1 MHTKLTS
8 RERVLLALNHQ
19 EPDRVPIVF
28 GADGST
34 AMLVPAYENLK
45 QHLGL
50 ATETRLFDRAFQ
62 YARIDEEVMVRF
74 GSDVRTLMGPA
85 SSYCASVDG
94 PNDTFTDYWGI
105 TWQRPQKGY
114 YYDMVSHPLQGART
128 PKDIEEYPWPVAEM
142 ILDLSGLAERARRL
156 HQESPYAIMGIHEGP
171 SSLFEGTWYLRSLP
185 EFMMDLVANP
195 EMAHALLRHMTDV
208 AKTTTALFLK
218 EVGQYIDIYRVGD
231 DLGIQSGPMISP
243 RMFRKLVK
251 PYLAEYYAMIH
262 NMTDARLMLHCCGG
276 VRPIMDDLIEIGVD
290 ILHPVQV
297 SAKDMEPEELKAQF
311 GDRLCFCGGI
321 DTQQVLPHGTREDVQ
336 EEVQRRIQELAPGG
350 GYLLA
355 AVHAIQPDVPPEN
368 VCAMFEAALAHG
380 RYPIPPTTQPPVLGT
395 TDAVEKLAR
404 KIPRK
409 ETL

>member
-1 MHTKLTS
+1 MDMTLTS

-85 SSYCASVDG
+85 SSHCASVDG
-94 PNDTFTDYWGI
+94 PSDTFTDYWGI

-156 HQESPYAIMGIHEGP
+156 RQESPYAIMGIHEGP

-185 EFMMDLVANP
+185 KFMMDLAANP
-195 EMAHALLRHMTDV
+195 EVAHALLRHMTDV
-208 AKTTTALFLK
+208 AKITTALFLK

-262 NMTDARLMLHCCGG
+262 NMTDARLMLHCCGS

-297 SAKDMEPEELKAQF
+297 SAKDMEPGELKAQF

-321 DTQQVLPHGTREDVQ
+321 DTQEVLPHGTREDVQ

-380 RYPIPPTTQPPVLGT
+380 QYPIPQTPAVGT

-404 KIPRK
+404 KTPRE
-409 ETL
+409 ETP